1 MSFQKKQMKRGFSV
15 VEFIVIISI
24 FGIMSSVVFFD
35 FNGFSRQIDRNNLAT
50 DIALAFR
57 KMQVFGI
64 SASDQGI
71 GNANFSSSE
80 INEVLAED
88 LTATD
93 ARYGVEIDLNNQTL
107 TQYQKG
113 NNSSNMYTGSDIL
126 VDVLTVTGENK
137 VLRVCVTNDGTV
149 PRIRRNDATCSFLN
163 PSNGDEVDYNSNSVV
178 TTTFRRPYPDAMVY
192 GNNFPGGF
200 VPSIMLI
207 VVGIPG
213 GTAEEASYIYV
224 DSIGLIQVI
233 EPTLI
238 N

>member
-1 MSFQKKQMKRGFSV
+1 MKKGFSV

-50 DIALAFR
+50 DVALAFR

-71 GNANFSSSE
+71 GSAGFSNSQ
-80 INEVLAED
+80 INEALASN

-93 ARYGVEIDLNNQTL
+93 ARYGVEINFSQQTI

-113 NNSSNMYTGSDIL
+113 DNSSNIYTSSSDTLI
-126 VDVLTVTGENK
+126 DVLTVTGQNRI
-137 VLRVCVTNDGTV
+137 LRVCVVNDGNV
-149 PRIRRNDATCSFLN
+149 PRIRRSNATCSFVN
-163 PSNGDEVDYNSNSVV
+163 PSNGDEIDDDEIVGV
-178 TTTFRRPYPDAMVY
+178 TFRRPYPDALVY
-192 GNNFPGGF
+192 GNDLSLVSPN
-200 VPSIMLI
+200 IMII

-224 DSIGLIQVI
+224 DSIGLIQVT

-238 N
+238 D

>member
-1 MSFQKKQMKRGFSV
+1 MIFQKKQMKKGFSV

-50 DIALAFR
+50 DVALAFR

-71 GNANFSSSE
+71 GSAGFSNSQ
-80 INEVLAED
+80 INEALASN

-93 ARYGVEIDLNNQTL
+93 ARYGVEINFSQQTI

-113 NNSSNMYTGSDIL
+113 DNSSNIYTSSSDTLI
-126 VDVLTVTGENK
+126 DVLTVTGQNRI
-137 VLRVCVTNDGTV
+137 LRVCVVNDGNV
-149 PRIRRNDATCSFLN
+149 PRIRRSNATCSFVN
-163 PSNGDEVDYNSNSVV
+163 PSNGDEIDDDEIVGV
-178 TTTFRRPYPDAMVY
+178 TFRRPYPDALVY
-192 GNNFPGGF
+192 GNDLSLVSPN
-200 VPSIMLI
+200 IMII

-224 DSIGLIQVI
+224 DSIGLIQVT

-238 N
+238 D